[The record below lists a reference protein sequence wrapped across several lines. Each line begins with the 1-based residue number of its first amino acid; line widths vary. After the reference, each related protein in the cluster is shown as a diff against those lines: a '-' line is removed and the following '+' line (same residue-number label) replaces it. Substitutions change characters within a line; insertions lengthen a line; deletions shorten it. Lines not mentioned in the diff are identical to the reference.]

1 MLFDQD
7 PVESLVRLKKTLYK
21 NLLGLDKL
29 EYQIREEI
37 NLVTFEPIK
46 REIES
51 RSSMMSRSFFNKSR
65 SANNNTSSI
74 SRKRHINRI
83 RLNNHATTVGGF

>member
-1 MLFDQD
+1 MPFHQD

-29 EYQIREEI
+29 EYQIREYI
-37 NLVTFEPIK
+37 NLLTFEPIK

-51 RSSMMSRSFFNKSR
+51 RSTMMSRSFYNKSR
-65 SANNNTSSI
+65 SANNNNSSMG
-74 SRKRHINRI
+74 RKRHINRI
-83 RLNNHATTVGGF
+83 RLNHQASTGGGL

>member
-1 MLFDQD
+1 MISPYEIMPFDQD

-46 REIES
+46 REIE
-51 RSSMMSRSFFNKSR
+51 
-65 SANNNTSSI
+65 
-74 SRKRHINRI
+74 
-83 RLNNHATTVGGF
+83 